1 MSPPNNSPPLPRRHK
16 SSIPRSRKEAYKS
29 FENLVVLAED
39 QERWKLARKV
49 GKQLVWRDV
58 GQPPVLLERF
68 RECAE
73 HAGIGGLRAGALAYT
88 ARTGVNLFIFIF
100 ELARTPKKLRF
111 SVIRHV
117 LFSSSSL
124 HFGAMLGTF
133 VGVYRFILNA
143 LPILALRFKIA
154 SKRRDHIS
162 QWDALDIRVDTGIDD
177 NGSRTPTSPWGSDV
191 ESGLY
196 MTSKKQPPKSCLKGG
211 SGSPISNSPVPPI
224 SLELPTSALASTS
237 ETSQVSSE
245 SQVSTR
251 PPSPDITAGKGK
263 RRIHFSTDNLRV
275 ETTPRARPRQL
286 HVETAAHAV
295 RHPGHLSTKTQAA
308 FALMREKGY
317 SYKRWHAA
325 VAGTVAGAFAILMEQ
340 KSNRLAV
347 SQQMFVRGLQGT
359 FNVWSERTGV
369 TVPFGSVW
377 VFALCCGQIM
387 YGFMLRPDTV
397 PPSYRSW
404 INTAG
409 RIPQDCIVI
418 NRDLL
423 QGEFLNV
430 AAQQRIADSM
440 TKPWN
445 GTGSIVTPENRQFL
459 LDQIAQAEAGKG
471 IPPFASCSA
480 IHPHYNSCTKTGL
493 MRLYEVAKWIAPMY
507 GALHFIPMLVF
518 RRKIFANAP
527 LKMTIKALLGTLR
540 SSTFLGAFVMI
551 YQSYICLLHAVHA
564 LPIPGKTGD
573 AIRKLVAA
581 KPLWWLGGFLS
592 GLSLFVEERKRR
604 EELAMYVLPKGL
616 ESGFKM
622 FRSNVFG
629 VPTKRK
635 KGWKSDFALS
645 AAGMG
650 MVMSTYQH
658 SPQHLSGLVRR
669 VLYQLVGPN

>member
-1 MSPPNNSPPLPRRHK
+1 MAPTPNDSLHLPRRHK
-16 SSIPRSRKEAYKS
+16 SRIPRSRKEAYRS
-29 FENLVVLAED
+29 FENLVVLADD
-39 QERWKLARKV
+39 QERWRIARTV

-58 GQPPVLLERF
+58 GEPPVLLERF

-88 ARTGVNLFIFIF
+88 ARTGVNLFILIF
-100 ELARTPKKLRF
+100 QLARTPKKLRF

-143 LPILALRFKIA
+143 LPILGLRFKIA
-154 SKRRDHIS
+154 NERRSHLS
-162 QWDALDIRVDTGIDD
+162 QWDALDIQVESDPDD
-177 NGSRTPTSPWGSDV
+177 NGAHTPSSPWNSDV

-196 MTSKKQPPKSCLKGG
+196 ISSKKQPKKSCLKG
-211 SGSPISNSPVPPI
+211 SSPVLALPQ
-224 SLELPTSALASTS
+224 ELPSALESTRTTASQ
-237 ETSQVSSE
+237 SQVSSR
-245 SQVSTR
+245 S
-251 PPSPDITAGKGK
+251 PSPDPSSSMNGKERSP
-263 RRIHFSTDNLRV
+263 RRIHFNPNL
-275 ETTPRARPRQL
+275 EMTPKLKPRQL
-286 HVETAAHAV
+286 QPETADHAI
-295 RHPGHLSTKTQAA
+295 RHPGHLSTRTQAA

-317 SYKRWHAA
+317 TYKRWHAA
-325 VAGTVAGAFAILMEQ
+325 VAGTVAGAVAILMEQ

-377 VFALCCGQIM
+377 VFAFCCGQIM

-397 PPSYRSW
+397 PPAYNSW

-409 RIPQDCIVI
+409 RIPQDCVVV
-418 NRDLL
+418 NRDLM

-430 AAQQRIADSM
+430 VAQQRIADGKG
-440 TKPWN
+440 KPWN
-445 GTGSIVTPENRQFL
+445 GVGSIITPKNRQFL
-459 LDQIAQAEAGKG
+459 LDQIASAESGKG
-471 IPPFASCSA
+471 VPPFASCSA
-480 IHPHYNSCTKTGL
+480 IHPHYNSCTATGL
-493 MRLYEVAKWIAPMY
+493 MRFFEVAKWIAPMY

-518 RRKIFANAP
+518 RRKIFASAP
-527 LKMTIKALLGTLR
+527 LRMTIKALLGTLR
-540 SSTFLGAFVMI
+540 SSAFLGAFVMI
-551 YQSYICLLHAVHA
+551 YQSFICLLHFAHA
-564 LPIPGKTGD
+564 MPIHGKIAD
-573 AIRKLVAA
+573 AIRKLIAG
-581 KPLWWLGGFLS
+581 KPMWWIGGFLS
-592 GLSLFVEERKRR
+592 GLSLFVEEKKRR

-616 ESGFKM
+616 ESAFKM
-622 FRSNVFG
+622 VRGNVFG

-635 KGWKSDFALS
+635 RGWKSDFALS